1 MKTIRPLWITES
13 TIYAIEVNFFN
24 LNDDGDVWADEWYQ
38 LRNTPHYNTIA
49 EAYAKV
55 KSLPESFFEDKRV
68 RVTRIHHTTKVTS
81 TRYFTS
87 FCADESTPEAQP

>member
-1 MKTIRPLWITES
+1 VKTIRPLWQTES
-13 TIYAIEVNFFN
+13 TVYAIEVNFFN
-24 LNDDGDVWADEWYQ
+24 LSDDGDIWADEWYQ
-38 LRNTPHYNTIA
+38 LRNTPLYNTIA

-68 RVTRIHHTTKVTS
+68 RITRIHQTTKVTT

-87 FCADESTPEAQP
+87 FYSEETTPEVQP